1 MFYSALYYVF
11 WPVVIFFIYVT
22 KGRVSDFFWE
32 ISLSDL
38 FKVNIQCGT
47 LD

>member
-22 KGRVSDFFWE
+22 KGRVSDFFLGDKFERSFQGKYSMW
-32 ISLSDL
+32 
-38 FKVNIQCGT
+38 NA
-47 LD
+47 